1 MIKKDLAISE
11 TGFLFNPLTGN
22 SYSLN
27 TVATDII
34 NLLKENKT
42 KEEIQIT
49 ILERY
54 EVDETT
60 FENDYYDFLKLLQQ
74 FKLIQNAAN

>member
-11 TGFLFNPLTGN
+11 TGFLFNPLTGS

-27 TVATDII
+27 TVAMDIV
-34 NLLKENKT
+34 NLLKENKS
-42 KEEIQIT
+42 KDEIQYLIM
-49 ILERY
+49 ERY

-74 FKLIQNAAN
+74 YKLLQNAA